1 MCNTATQNLDNQLR
15 TYRRLIAVFLFALS
29 TVQPIQA
36 AEEEAPDVRQPNPDM
51 QGQRCLSSRPIRK
64 TEVLDDQN
72 ILFYLRGAA
81 IYLNHLP
88 KPCKR
93 LAREGRFMY
102 RTTVARICRYDIINL
117 LVDSG
122 GTLGLGRAC
131 KLGTFYPI
139 TKEDVER
146 LKTPAEIESVPIP
159 PAEPEEPGTGES
171 GKTEENEATNKTDA
185 FETEEI

>member
-1 MCNTATQNLDNQLR
+1 MCITTTRVHSNQR
-15 TYRRLIAVFLFALS
+15 QSFRRLIAVFLFALA
-29 TVQPIQA
+29 TVQPIKA
-36 AEEEAPDVRQPNPDM
+36 AEEEAPDIRQPNPDM

-93 LAREGRFMY
+93 LAQEGRFMY
-102 RTTVARICRYDIINL
+102 RTTVARICKYDIINL

-146 LKTPAEIESVPIP
+146 IKEPFDMEITPIP
-159 PAEPEEPGTGES
+159 PADPEEPEEPETGKSEDNEPTDS
-171 GKTEENEATNKTDA
+171 TETS
-185 FETEEI
+185 ETEET